1 MSTIKEDFQN
11 PQNVLQQQQQQNNN
25 VHNQNPFLVDPFNI
39 QSVAV
44 DPFAN
49 HFNNHNQ
56 IIPNRITISQNN
68 LGLNRN
74 SNNFHINGNNNNVP
88 VSNRPSSIHQRT
100 SKQASSD
107 GRMSFDDFDFKP
119 IDPNQTYHN
128 TSIGNGGGTFGG
140 NGGDN
145 FDEIEE
151 NALEEEYLRNG
162 GR

>member
-1 MSTIKEDFQN
+1 MSSIKEDFQI
-11 PQNVLQQQQQQNNN
+11 PQNVLQQQNNN
-25 VHNQNPFLVDPFNI
+25 IHGHNPFLVDPFNI
-39 QSVAV
+39 QSAV
-44 DPFAN
+44 IDPFAN

-56 IIPNRITISQNN
+56 IIPNRITINQNN
-68 LGLNRN
+68 QGSNRN
-74 SNNFHINGNNNNVP
+74 SNNYHLNGNNVP
-88 VSNRPSSIHQRT
+88 ISNRPSSIHQRT

-151 NALEEEYLRNG
+151 NAL
-162 GR
+162 